1 MSEAVAEPLSAVTLP
16 EPVWTATADAHR
28 ARAEAFL
35 TPHTDRMRRGVR
47 HPVWDFLFDYYSLR
61 PGRLRRWHP
70 GYGVTL
76 TGARAA
82 EYDGTTGYRRVPDG
96 VRVDPAHLAA
106 RADTVA
112 FIHRLLTATAARPP
126 RFGCFGMHEWAMVYR
141 SAKPRH
147 TQLPLRLGS
156 AGTDAVLE
164 TTGLRCSHYDAFRF
178 FTAAAEPRNETPL
191 SRAAQVDHEQPGC
204 VHTNMDLAKWSLKLT
219 PLIPA
224 GLLLDCFELAAN
236 ARVLDMRAS
245 PYDLRDLGF
254 APIRVE
260 EQAGRAEYVRLQS
273 EIADRA
279 AVLRAALIGRCENLL
294 AAL

>member
-1 MSEAVAEPLSAVTLP
+1 KTARTGRVLVDWSQNSAAKTTVAPYAL
-16 EPVWTATADAHR
+16 
-28 ARAEAFL
+28 
-35 TPHTDRMRRGVR
+35 RGVDQPTVAAPR
-47 HPVWDFLFDYYSLR
+47 TWA
-61 PGRLRRWHP
+61 
-70 GYGVTL
+70 
-76 TGARAA
+76 ARAA
-82 EYDGTTGYRRVPDG
+82 HRRLHPPAADRDG
-96 VRVDPAHLAA
+96 
-106 RADTVA
+106 
-112 FIHRLLTATAARPP
+112 AARPV
-126 RFGCFGMHEWAMVYR
+126 GCFGMHEWAMVYR